1 MINKKHLKIIA
12 FILILVISIGF
23 AYLTSNLFINGLIGY
38 RGNSW
43 NIYFDNIQMIN
54 NDVDADKPII
64 NNSKDAI
71 SFSLSFSEPGEIY
84 KFSVDIINSGT
95 LDAMLNE
102 IIKNGIDSSNQD
114 YISYTIKYY
123 DDSDLRI
130 NDAIKAGAK
139 TRIIIEV
146 IYKYET
152 SVVAPAGEQEFSF
165 ILKYIHANDEAN
177 YLSPMYEAE
186 ANNVFTINNVKSN
199 SMSNFR
205 IYGNTTQTQYEGY
218 QLIKKDGLSTPLDDS
233 DFWQNK
239 GGSHGTISPL
249 EDGWLRVVGDNT
261 EGTVTTYLNFFLKK
275 DAVSLEPDTYY
286 TALIEFKNHSGEG
299 NIVLTQTTLWD
310 VEPFD
315 SGTDDGGI
323 RRDQLANN
331 SSGSKKILLHT
342 KNDLTGTYGLRG
354 WVGLIAGESISIDI
368 RITLVKG
375 DYKTDDIPLVWEPY
389 VGEEPSPNP
398 DYPQEI
404 KSVFGD
410 SNLLVT
416 GKNTFKGVF
425 NARTFGYEMPT
436 NLSNKITVNSSDN
449 NNISFTITDDNYVYI
464 ITDVF
469 NLNKNTTYTIS
480 YNRTNTKTIGCR
492 FYIYFVTDNNDYSNF
507 TRYNSE
513 EGYISHTFTTTDS
526 GKIAFAWGG
535 NNTFSGESMDISN
548 IQLEVG
554 NESSDYEQYKEQS
567 YNINLSN
574 FELNKIGGY
583 SDYIYNEYGNWY
595 IEKKIGKYS
604 FTDLESF
611 VFESPIPRI
620 YTDFINIISTP
631 GIYPSNSSSIPLIIS
646 DKYVTRTIKEIY
658 FNNYDDRKN
667 GFTLSHNNVISFRR
681 SKWTT
686 KDEAVVDTMGTNFY
700 FVYQSPVKYKI
711 SDATLI
717 SQLDAIC
724 NSNLF
729 EGVNNIYYN
738 SNISTDIS
746 FDYIEE

>member
-177 YLSPMYEAE
+177 YLSPMYESE
-186 ANNVFTINNVKSN
+186 ANNVFTLNNVKSN
-199 SMSNFR
+199 SMSSFR

-275 DAVSLEPDTYY
+275 DAVSLDPDTYY

-342 KNDLTGTYGLRG
+342 KNDLTGTLGLRG
-354 WVGLIAGESISIDI
+354 WVGLMAGESISIDI
-368 RITLVKG
+368 RITIVKG

-398 DYPQEI
+398 YYPQDVKNVTGDSTLKIVGKNIYNPSYRNSGWIVSNAGNVTEENGVFTFNATGSDLYI
-404 KSVFGD
+404 WVAENPSIVAPGSRDQVFEFNNKTYTATISNPLFTKNIVNYYDENMNPLGYKGFNSNSFTFDNSVFAG
-410 SNLLVT
+410 SKYFSL
-416 GKNTFKGVF
+416 
-425 NARTFGYEMPT
+425 RFGYED
-436 NLSNKITVNSSDN
+436 SVAGE
-449 NNISFTITDDNYVYI
+449 VY
-464 ITDVF
+464 TA
-469 NLNKNTTYTIS
+469 T
-480 YNRTNTKTIGCR
+480 
-492 FYIYFVTDNNDYSNF
+492 
-507 TRYNSE
+507 
-513 EGYISHTFTTTDS
+513 
-526 GKIAFAWGG
+526 
-535 NNTFSGESMDISN
+535 
-548 IQLEVG
+548 IQLEEG
-554 NESSDYEQYKEQS
+554 DIATDYEPYKEHS
-567 YNINLSN
+567 YNINLGN
-574 FELNKIGGY
+574 LELNKIGGY
-583 SDYIYNEYGNWY
+583 KDYIYYN
-595 IEKKIGKYS
+595 IEKNKWMFHKNTDKYTIDENTAVS
-604 FTDLESF
+604 VGAGTTTTLIVIRNQINYFAGRADGVVEGYCEKLPYGLIWSTDEEGFYVSRNSKTLALRIRSNLVGTTNSSVSEYFSNNNTNIYYRLYSAIDLE
-611 VFESPIPRI
+611 
-620 YTDFINIISTP
+620 
-631 GIYPSNSSSIPLIIS
+631 
-646 DKYVTRTIKEIY
+646 IK
-658 FNNYDDRKN
+658 
-667 GFTLSHNNVISFRR
+667 
-681 SKWTT
+681 
-686 KDEAVVDTMGTNFY
+686 
-700 FVYQSPVKYKI
+700 
-711 SDATLI
+711 DATLI
-717 SQLDAIC
+717 SQLDAIR
-724 NSNLF
+724 NNNLF

>member
-84 KFSVDIINSGT
+84 KFSADIINSGT

-165 ILKYIHANDEAN
+165 ILKYIHANDDAN
-177 YLSPMYEAE
+177 YLSPMYESKS
-186 ANNVFTINNVKSN
+186 NNVFTLNNVKSN

-233 DFWQNK
+233 DFWHNK

-342 KNDLTGTYGLRG
+342 KNDLTGTLGLRG
-354 WVGLIAGESISIDI
+354 WVGLMAGESISIDI

-398 DYPQEI
+398 DFPQDV
-404 KSVFGD
+404 KNVTGD
-410 SNLLVT
+410 SSLMIK
-416 GKNTFKGVF
+416 GKNLINYRDIQHYALNYGVSIDE
-425 NARTFGYEMPT
+425 NDNIYSINPSIDMRTWSYLESSWFVDLTPGTYT
-436 NLSNKITVNSSDN
+436 LSLRFSTPATTGDRQATIYDEN
-449 NNISFTITDDNYVYI
+449 NNRILSIKIDDNE
-464 ITDVF
+464 
-469 NLNKNTTYTIS
+469 
-480 YNRTNTKTIGCR
+480 
-492 FYIYFVTDNNDYSNF
+492 FVKY
-507 TRYNSE
+507 
-513 EGYISHTFTTTDS
+513 TFTLS
-526 GKIAFAWGG
+526 KA
-535 NNTFSGESMDISN
+535 ISVG
-548 IQLEVG
+548 ILVKGYDGVYKVQLEKG
-554 NESSDYEQYKEQS
+554 DTATDWEPYKEHLYAIDFGS
-567 YNINLSN
+567 L
-574 FELNKIGGY
+574 ELNKIDDKQ
-583 SDYIYNEYGNWY
+583 DYIHYIYGSWF
-595 IEKKIGKYS
+595 IHKELGK
-604 FTDLESF
+604 
-611 VFESPIPRI
+611 
-620 YTDFINIISTP
+620 NIIDGVNNKFILKTGNSGNVYIAELP
-631 GIYPSNSSSIPLIIS
+631 NLEKMKSNEEAVKLYNNRFTSVSYSNL
-646 DKYVTRTIKEIY
+646 
-658 FNNYDDRKN
+658 NNYSKAITQSVYEVDRVRVK
-667 GFTLSHNNVISFRR
+667 LSNDTTNNNV
-681 SKWTT
+681 
-686 KDEAVVDTMGTNFY
+686 EAANTWLLSNPIIFYYKYANFY
-700 FVYQSPVKYKI
+700 EEKI
-711 SDATLI
+711 NDINLI
-717 SQLDAIC
+717 SQLELIR
-724 NSNLF
+724 NTNLF